1 MALLVFASS
10 FFVPRFTFDLVFCLT
25 LSLVSLLGAQ
35 VGGILNNPIQ
45 DLSFNLLTISY
56 PACHLNPFCE
66 IANVSL
72 LLHWPARSVLFL
84 ALQPAEK
91 VGKHE
96 GESGATN
103 LMKGNCAQ
111 WIREGAHFKG
121 FSFEFQGLD
130 GELCNRLGDFVWT
143 RCRSIK
149 RRHWMQIG
157 WMLIRRAFD

>member
-96 GESGATN
+96 GESGASKFDERK
-103 LMKGNCAQ
+103 LCAMNA
-111 WIREGAHFKG
+111 RR
-121 FSFEFQGLD
+121 SPFQGF
-130 GELCNRLGDFVWT
+130 ELWISRTW
-143 RCRSIK
+143 RWI
-149 RRHWMQIG
+149 MQQ
-157 WMLIRRAFD
+157 IRRLRLDSLQIY